1 MSTAVINVR
10 DLTVPDKSTINI
22 AVINQPN
29 PVEGYTA
36 TADEVWQLLHIM
48 KYSIVDS
55 STLEPIT
62 GENYYDYFPEKKPDP
77 GPTPPG
83 PGPGPSPSTDT
94 EWYGFAKPKIT
105 AVPGTVVTTIE
116 RS

>member
-77 GPTPPG
+77 GP
-83 PGPGPSPSTDT
+83 SPSTDT